1 MQVTFAI
8 TIISFTMII
17 TTVIHPYKRAVTELA
32 FKLSVY
38 NNVFL
43 KYPCLLLLL
52 LVHEL
57 FC

>member
-38 NNVFL
+38 NVF
-43 KYPCLLLLL
+43 
-52 LVHEL
+52 
-57 FC
+57 